1 MAAIDQSAIRQRV
14 REFIGETFL
23 VGNEKDKLNDSD
35 SFMQHGIVDSTGILE
50 LATFVESEYSITVE
64 DNEMVPD
71 NLDSI
76 DNLAGFIGRKLG

>member
-1 MAAIDQSAIRQRV
+1 MAAIDQSAVRRRV

-50 LATFVESEYSITVE
+50 LATFIESEYSLTIE

-76 DNLAGFIGRKLG
+76 DNLAGFVARKLG